1 MSSFIIEYYENMK
14 VSNRIVHIL
23 KLESD
28 QFYSRQPFI
37 FFHNHISRMRCHT
50 LLQQL
55 IFKQDAG
62 DE

>member
-23 KLESD
+23 KLQSD
-28 QFYSRQPFI
+28 QFYSSHFI
-37 FFHNHISRMRCHT
+37 FFHNHISRMRCLT

-62 DE
+62 DK